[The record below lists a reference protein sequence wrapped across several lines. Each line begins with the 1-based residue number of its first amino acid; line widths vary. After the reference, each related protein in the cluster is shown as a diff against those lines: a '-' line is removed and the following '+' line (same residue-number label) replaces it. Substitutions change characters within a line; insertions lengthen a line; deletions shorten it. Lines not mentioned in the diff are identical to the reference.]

1 MRDWLVMG
9 VILGPAL
16 ALCLLQ
22 QGGEVPTWAW
32 VLAGGWA
39 AAGGI
44 VVGWY
49 EGWINRVVVGMLV
62 FVPCAVALAWTG
74 GGEGA
79 ATWPTWLN
87 VLLIAGPIV
96 ILVLVGSWTGWFS
109 DAAEGLKRMF
119 AKHPAGCQQCFS
131 LRKDL
136 VWFELPAD
144 KTGGSERRSLCPDC
158 VWTEME
164 TRLAGL
170 SNRLLIVE
178 PVRNANG
185 YYSLNADGIK
195 EWWASEGDGAEKEAT
210 TRRVF
215 AAVEQ
220 MVDQVSGRCEDCGQ
234 ADANVWW
241 VPAVTFRNSWDRF
254 SELLGYKSDK
264 LVNERLRQFLCGRCA
279 AQSAREAARAKRFRL
294 HLITPPSS
302 DTLIMLPGE
311 A

>member
-1 MRDWLVMG
+1 MRDWLIMG

-16 ALCLLQ
+16 ALCILQ

-49 EGWINRVVVGMLV
+49 EGWINRVLVGMLV
-62 FVPCAVALAWTG
+62 FVPFAVALAWIG

-87 VLLIAGPIV
+87 LLLIAGPIV

-109 DAAEGLKRMF
+109 HAAKGLKQMF

-144 KTGGSERRSLCPDC
+144 TTGGSERRSLCPDC

-170 SNRLLIVE
+170 SNRLLIAE

-185 YYSLNADGIK
+185 YYSLNADGIR
-195 EWWASEGDGAEKEAT
+195 EWWASEGDRAEKEAT

-220 MVDQVSGRCEDCGQ
+220 MVDQVAGQCEECGSRE
-234 ADANVWW
+234 ANICW
-241 VPAVTFRNSWDRF
+241 VPAEAFRSKWDRF
-254 SELLGYKSDK
+254 SDLLGHKPDK
-264 LVNERLRQFLCGRCA
+264 LLSIGSRRFLCGGCTGRT
-279 AQSAREAARAKRFRL
+279 AREAAQATRL
-294 HLITPPSS
+294 RLYLVTPPAS
-302 DTLIMLPGE
+302 DTLVMLPGE